1 MFSLFRVALASAT
14 LLPGGSEVWLARLW
28 CVGEPALVLWVVATA
43 GNTLGSL
50 INVALGRYARQFQHR
65 RWFPASPEG
74 LARAERWYH
83 RFGEA
88 SLLLSWLPVIGD
100 PLTVLAMATGRNG
113 EVLAGVM
120 RLAWWRALL
129 WIVLAKG
136 ARYGLLIALAHQWLA
151 PYCQ

>member
-1 MFSLFRVALASAT
+1 MFSLFWVALASAT

-28 CVGEPALVLWVVATA
+28 CLGEPALGLWLVATV
-43 GNTLGSL
+43 GNTLGSM
-50 INVALGRYARQFQHR
+50 INVAMGRYARQFQDR
-65 RWFPASPEG
+65 RWFPASPQG
-74 LARAERWYH
+74 LACAERWYH
-83 RFGEA
+83 RFGEF

-100 PLTVLAMATGRNG
+100 PLT
-113 EVLAGVM
+113 VLAGVM

-136 ARYGLLIALAHQWLA
+136 ARYALLIVMAQQWLA

>member
-1 MFSLFRVALASAT
+1 MFSLFWVALASAT

-28 CVGEPALVLWVVATA
+28 CVGEPALLLWVVATA

-65 RWFPASPEG
+65 RWFPASPQG

-100 PLTVLAMATGRNG
+100 PLT
-113 EVLAGVM
+113 VLAGVM

>member
-1 MFSLFRVALASAT
+1 VFSLFWVALASAT

-100 PLTVLAMATGRNG
+100 PLTVLA
-113 EVLAGVM
+113 GVM

-129 WIVLAKG
+129 WSVLAKG

>member
-1 MFSLFRVALASAT
+1 MFSLFWVALASAT

-28 CVGEPALVLWVVATA
+28 CLGEPALGLWIVATT

-50 INVALGRYARQFQHR
+50 INVAMGRYARKFQHR
-65 RWFPASPEG
+65 RWFPASPQG

-83 RFGEA
+83 RFGEF

-100 PLTVLAMATGRNG
+100 PLT
-113 EVLAGVM
+113 VLAGVM

-136 ARYGLLIALAHQWLA
+136 ARYALLIVMAQQWLA